1 MKNKIIIGTAQLAQ
15 NYGISNISN
24 KNKKKDVFK
33 ILNYCYE
40 NNLKKFDTSPYYK
53 NQKLIGLFIKKNG
66 INDIKISSKVPSLKG
81 KSNKLMYLKKNIDN
95 ILNELNVDYLDN
107 LYFHDYNDIKF
118 INDNFD
124 QIKKIIFQYKINSL
138 GVSIYT
144 LNHFEK
150 IKKNSIIKSVQVPLN
165 ILNRQFEKKNSN
177 RIKKIS
183 RSVFLQGLLINKKIN
198 TKNKYL
204 NSFHHSYF
212 KILDELNINPY
223 NLCLDYI
230 SNCKEFH
237 SHVIGF
243 ENIKQIKKIIEYFP
257 GKSHLKLIDVLEKKI
272 KYKKKSTVIDP
283 RKW

>member
-1 MKNKIIIGTAQLAQ
+1 M
-15 NYGISNISN
+15 
-24 KNKKKDVFK
+24 
-33 ILNYCYE
+33 
-40 NNLKKFDTSPYYK
+40 
-53 NQKLIGLFIKKNG
+53 
-66 INDIKISSKVPSLKG
+66 
-81 KSNKLMYLKKNIDN
+81 
-95 ILNELNVDYLDN
+95 
-107 LYFHDYNDIKF
+107 
-118 INDNFD
+118 
-124 QIKKIIFQYKINSL
+124 
-138 GVSIYT
+138 
-144 LNHFEK
+144 
-150 IKKNSIIKSVQVPLN
+150 N

-272 KYKKKSTVIDP
+272 KYKRKSTVIDP